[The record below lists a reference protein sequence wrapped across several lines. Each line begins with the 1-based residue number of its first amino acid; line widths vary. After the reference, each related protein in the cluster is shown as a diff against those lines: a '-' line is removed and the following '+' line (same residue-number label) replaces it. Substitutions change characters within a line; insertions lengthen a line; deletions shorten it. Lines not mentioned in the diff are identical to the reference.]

1 MSRRVAVLAGGRS
14 SEREVSET
22 SAAAV
27 REALLGEGHD
37 VVAVHISAEGAWS
50 VDGADASIVPGPD
63 GRGRLVVGGEASEVD
78 VVFPVLHGP
87 YGEDGTVQGLC
98 DTAGLPYVGAGVA
111 ASALAMDKALF
122 KMILRDA
129 GLPTTPWI
137 VIHAGRWTDDPAPA
151 RRAAAEL
158 GYPAFCKPARL
169 GSSVGISPVA
179 GPEELD
185 AAVAL
190 AVEHDPKVV
199 LERAVE
205 GREVE
210 VGVLGNGEELLISSP
225 GEIVFDADWYDY
237 ETKYEPGRARL
248 EIPAE
253 LPPSVVATLSEMAR
267 RAYLAVECAGLARI
281 DFFVREDGDV
291 MISELNTIPG
301 FTPTSAYTRLMET
314 AGVDYGT
321 LVSRLIDLALARAAE
336 AASYRC

>member
-1 MSRRVAVLAGGRS
+1 
-14 SEREVSET
+14 
-22 SAAAV
+22 
-27 REALLGEGHD
+27 
-37 VVAVHISAEGAWS
+37 
-50 VDGADASIVPGPD
+50 
-63 GRGRLVVGGEASEVD
+63 
-78 VVFPVLHGP
+78 
-87 YGEDGTVQGLC
+87 
-98 DTAGLPYVGAGVA
+98 
-111 ASALAMDKALF
+111 MDKALF

-151 RRAAAEL
+151 SRAAAEL

-190 AVEHDPKVV
+190 AIEHDPKVV